1 MVTDK
6 APRRGRFADTSLLLR
21 TNLIV
26 GLSVA
31 IIALIATVS
40 LYTFVI
46 RPISLRSAD
55 DAAALVVLSA
65 QTWVELP
72 PAARPFF
79 ELEMAENHDLILSA
93 DVRELPVAKDLDGFT
108 ELIRDRL
115 AVRLDVPIA
124 FLAADE
130 LLWANV
136 PMAGSMLQIGFAP
149 SFRAVQPLFPAVIIT
164 VLGVGVVL
172 LTSLSL
178 ARRVTRPLVQAAK
191 RAETFR
197 GASDFEP
204 LPEEGPR
211 ELVSLARNFNTMA
224 RDIANLLAN
233 RTTLLAGISHDLR
246 TPLTRMRL
254 ALELLPDDVDRDLVE
269 RLERNLSGMEALI
282 NDALQLARGTQEKPQ
297 PIDLAAFVRDVVSR
311 YDRPPPVDGPTAM
324 EPIRVAPG
332 ALQRVLTNLIDNAV
346 QHANDVRVEIGVG
359 LVDVVDQGPGI
370 PDAERDNVFQPF
382 YRLDRS
388 RSVVTGGSGL
398 GLAIARQLCE
408 THGWL
413 VELLAAPEGGTCA
426 RVWLLPAELGARTP
440 ARA

>member
-1 MVTDK
+1 M
-6 APRRGRFADTSLLLR
+6 AAARSSSGGWFANTTLLVR

-26 GLSVA
+26 GTSVA
-31 IIALIATVS
+31 AIALIATAS
-40 LYTFVI
+40 LFYFVI
-46 RPISLRSAD
+46 KPISERSAD

-72 PAARPFF
+72 PSSRPFF
-79 ELEMAENHDLILSA
+79 ELEMAESHDLILSA
-93 DVRELPVAKDLDGFT
+93 DVRELPAATDIDRFT
-108 ELIRDRL
+108 ELLRQRL
-115 AVRLDVPIA
+115 AARLDTPIDL
-124 FLAADE
+124 LAADE

-136 PMAGSMLQIGFAP
+136 PMAEVVLQIGFAP

-164 VLGVGVVL
+164 VLGVVVVL
-172 LTSLSL
+172 LTSLSI

-254 ALELLPDDVDRDLVE
+254 ALELLPESVEPDLV
-269 RLERNLSGMEALI
+269 RRIDRNLGAMEALI
-282 NDALQLARGTQEKPQ
+282 ADSLQLARGTYEKPERFALDAYLR
-297 PIDLAAFVRDVVSR
+297 DLISR
-311 YDRPPPVDGPTAM
+311 YDQPPVLRVESVPPPLSL
-324 EPIRVAPG
+324 APG
-332 ALQRVLTNLIDNAV
+332 ALQRVLTNLIDNAL
-346 QHANDVRVEIGVG
+346 QHAGAVELRLNGAEVRVC
-359 LVDVVDQGPGI
+359 DHGPGI
-370 PDAERDNVFQPF
+370 PDAELEQVFQPF

-398 GLAIARQLCE
+398 GLAIVRQLCE
-408 THGWL
+408 THGWQVHL
-413 VELLAAPEGGTCA
+413 EANAGGGTCA
-426 RVWLLPAELGARTP
+426 VLNLQASSSFLPAT
-440 ARA
+440 